1 MGKKPRRSHQSQQ
14 KMERNIE
21 IRKPPQSIDDSIFLS
36 KESDVMFNPS
46 AFKSSVEVNS
56 SLDSSKIKLNSSLAV
71 NVLDDRENEQM
82 GENRNNTDTI
92 ATTDSVCKGVNIKP
106 EGPLHKRDNSIE
118 IPQPQSPSSS
128 PLTKISST
136 RNDDWF
142 NTTNN
147 AEFSMLEIPIIEE
160 KGDAEIIVVDCSNEE
175 TPHRNNFS
183 SGVKNKTE
191 LEQQDTFSF
200 STSSKSFDSSSQ
212 SSKKNCPARLSTFL
226 TRHHH
231 SHYLL
236 FNLSSNLPS
245 SRTKLLLNNQ

>member
-1 MGKKPRRSHQSQQ
+1 MIPNAKPN
-14 KMERNIE
+14 K
-21 IRKPPQSIDDSIFLS
+21 D
-36 KESDVMFNPS
+36 
-46 AFKSSVEVNS
+46 NS
-56 SLDSSKIKLNSSLAV
+56 SPSTLDPLKKSHRGSTRYITCNSAIL
-71 NVLDDRENEQM
+71 
-82 GENRNNTDTI
+82 
-92 ATTDSVCKGVNIKP
+92 TTQVIQSTP
-106 EGPLHKRDNSIE
+106 PIE

-175 TPHRNNFS
+175 TPHRKNFT

-212 SSKKNCPARLSTFL
+212 SSKKNCG
-226 TRHHH
+226 
-231 SHYLL
+231 
-236 FNLSSNLPS
+236 
-245 SRTKLLLNNQ
+245 